1 MSNLKSIQNFFRRQ
15 PPGRIIA
22 AGFALVILLGAGLLL
37 LPCSVKPGQ
46 TFTPL
51 DSLFTATSAVCVT
64 GLVVV
69 DAADTLTLFGQVVL
83 ALLIQIGGLGITSVG
98 IALALAAGRS
108 ISIRGRS
115 LVREALN
122 VDSFSGMVKLIHAVF
137 TVTLVCEGVGA
148 AVSYTS
154 FVRDFAPAKAAWISI
169 FHAIASFNNAGF
181 DILGGGR
188 GLVPYQSDV
197 VLNLVTDAMVIVG
210 GIGFLVLVDI
220 QHCRFCFR
228 KFSLHTKV
236 VLSTTAALLLGGTV
250 LLRLTEGLPWLGC
263 LFTSMTTR
271 TAGFATYPLGE
282 FSKAG
287 LMVAMLLM
295 FIGASPGS
303 TGGGIKTTTF
313 FVLMQEVSSVF
324 SKRRPG
330 AFHRRLPKDAL
341 SRAATITLL
350 GIIVALVGTF
360 LLCLLEPQTDFI
372 ALLFEEISAYS
383 TAGLSM
389 GITGGLCAASRWVLI
404 FTMYIGRVGAFTLLS
419 LWVNRPAPVAHYT
432 EEAITIG

>member
-1 MSNLKSIQNFFRRQ
+1 MKSIQNFFRRQ

-181 DILGGGR
+181 DILGGG
-188 GLVPYQSDV
+188 
-197 VLNLVTDAMVIVG
+197 
-210 GIGFLVLVDI
+210 
-220 QHCRFCFR
+220 
-228 KFSLHTKV
+228 
-236 VLSTTAALLLGGTV
+236 
-250 LLRLTEGLPWLGC
+250 
-263 LFTSMTTR
+263 
-271 TAGFATYPLGE
+271 
-282 FSKAG
+282 
-287 LMVAMLLM
+287 
-295 FIGASPGS
+295 
-303 TGGGIKTTTF
+303 IKTTTF

-330 AFHRRLPKDAL
+330 AFHRRLPEDAL

-350 GIIVALVGTF
+350 GFIVVLVGTF